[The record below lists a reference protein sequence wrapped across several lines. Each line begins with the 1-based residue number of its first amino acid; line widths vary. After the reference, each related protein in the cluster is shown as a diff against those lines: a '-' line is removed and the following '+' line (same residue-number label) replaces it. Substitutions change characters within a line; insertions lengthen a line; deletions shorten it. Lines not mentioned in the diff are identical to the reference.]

1 MIQVRGWLLAGLLL
15 ALTACGG
22 GDGSSDSAPAPGG
35 ASSSVSSAT
44 SSNSSVASSASST
57 SSASSSVA
65 TAFVCPATGLY
76 FCDDFAAGDTNKWD
90 LLSATANTSGPNG
103 AFGVIPDSSNNV
115 LQFTAAST
123 GGVLALVKPTA
134 FTGVTSPDYY
144 VEARIRP
151 RNNSTT
157 GNKFLYLIARY
168 QDANNW
174 YGGGLN
180 VQGSTGSTQVEVA
193 KSTAGSISRP
203 VQGKRAIIQ
212 GTAGL
217 LDGQWYTVR
226 FELIGTA
233 LTVYLDGE
241 KIGTTTDAG
250 FTSKGLI
257 GLYTANKSFEI
268 DDVKVGDPSVKP
280 VQLTL
285 APSTLTYAAEAGDA
299 PYAVTITATKNDG
312 VTADTFTAVS
322 SNPAIVTAT
331 TAGNVVTIT
340 PVGAGTATVTFTS
353 GSDATVK
360 RVITATISPAFVQ
373 PTQTYTLTG
382 KASPAAGDAAAY
394 IDANLQLT
402 FDSPPTLGT
411 AGSIRIFKKSDD
423 SLVDVIKVAAET
435 DTIGYTA
442 QTAKRVVNTTPIRI
456 SGNTVTISPHNNILA
471 YGTRYYV
478 AIANGVFTGANLGGT
493 PFVGIGKA
501 GNWSFTTK
509 ADPGTALTTLTVDD
523 DGSTANFR
531 TVQGAL
537 NYVMQNVAAAT
548 PATINVKN
556 GTYEELLFL
565 RGKNN
570 VTIQGESRSGV
581 VIQYKNL
588 EALNSGSGASQAPG
602 SGTPAGG
609 RAVLFVETSDLL
621 TLDTLTLKNTTLR
634 SALSSQAETIYFK
647 GRSTAA
653 APVAADDRLVA
664 KNVDFFS
671 EQDTI
676 QVQGYSW
683 FYNCLIAG
691 NVDFIWGANRVALFE
706 NSEIRSVGDTTNAT
720 SGGYLVQAR
729 SVLAADKGFVFLN
742 SKLTH
747 GVGPGPSAGDVPTGA
762 NAATWLAR
770 SPGGATTW
778 DNVVFVNTKMD
789 THITA
794 AGWAG
799 AGVLGQ
805 PAPNPAVPTAV
816 SGWREYGSMTLA
828 GAALDVSARVGG
840 YPLNSGDYSSGFS
853 TRAQIFSAYN
863 ASAGWNPAP

>member
-1 MIQVRGWLLAGLLL
+1 MKIAEFLAAGLLL

-22 GDGSSDSAPAPGG
+22 GGGGGNDASPVASGGS
-35 ASSSVSSAT
+35 ASSSIA
-44 SSNSSVASSASST
+44 A

-65 TAFVCPATGLY
+65 TAFVCPSTGLY
-76 FCDDFAAGDTNKWD
+76 FCDDFAAGTTSKWD
-90 LLSATANTSGPNG
+90 LLSATSNAAGPNG
-103 AFGVIPDSSNNV
+103 AFGVIADSGNNA

-123 GGVLALVKPTA
+123 GGVLALVKASA

-144 VEARIRP
+144 LEARIRP

-157 GNKFLYLIARY
+157 GNKYLYLVTRY

-193 KSTAGSISRP
+193 KMLAGSISRP

-226 FELIGTA
+226 FELIGSA

-250 FTSKGLI
+250 FTTKGLI

-285 APSTLTYAAEAGDA
+285 LPSATTYTAEAGDT
-299 PYAVTITATKNDG
+299 PYTVTVTAQKSDG
-312 VTADTFTAVS
+312 LTADTFTALS
-322 SNPAIVTAT
+322 SNTAVVTAIT
-331 TAGNVVTIT
+331 SGSTVTIT
-340 PVGAGTATVTFTS
+340 PVSAGTATVTFTS

-360 RVITATISPAFVQ
+360 RSITATISPQFVQ
-373 PTQTYTLTG
+373 PTQVYTLAG
-382 KASPAAGDAAAY
+382 KTTPTVGDSSAY
-394 IDANLQLT
+394 IDTNLQLT
-402 FDSPPTLGT
+402 FDAAPTLGS
-411 AGSIRIFKKSDD
+411 AGSIRIFKTSDD
-423 SLVDVIKVAAET
+423 SLVDVIKVSGET
-435 DTIGYTA
+435 DTIGYTG
-442 QTAKRVVNTTPIRI
+442 QTAKRVVNATPIRI
-456 SGNTVTISPHNNILA
+456 SGSTVTISPHNNKLD
-471 YGTRYYV
+471 YGTQYYV
-478 AIANGVFTGANLGGT
+478 AIANGVLTGSVNGT
-493 PFVGIGKA
+493 AFVGIGKTA
-501 GNWSFTTK
+501 NWTFTTK
-509 ADPGTALTTLTVDD
+509 ADPGAALTALTVDD
-523 DGSTANFR
+523 DGTTANFR

-537 NYVMQNVAAAT
+537 NYVMKNVAAAT
-548 PATINVKN
+548 PASIAIKN

-565 RGKNN
+565 RGKSNL
-570 VTIQGESRSGV
+570 TIQGESRSGV
-581 VIQYKNL
+581 VLQYKNL

-602 SGTPAGG
+602 SGSPAGG
-609 RAVLFVETSDLL
+609 RSVFFVETSDLL
-621 TLDTLTLKNTTLR
+621 TLDTLTLKSTTIR

-647 GRSTAA
+647 GASTAA
-653 APVAADDRLVA
+653 APVAADYRLIA
-664 KNVDFFS
+664 KNVNFFS
-671 EQDTI
+671 EQDTV

-691 NVDFIWGANRVALFE
+691 NVDFVWGANRVSLFE

-742 SKLTH
+742 SSLTH
-747 GVGPGPSAGDVPTGA
+747 GAGPGPLAGDVPTGSS
-762 NAATWLAR
+762 AATWLAR
-770 SPGGATTW
+770 SPGGTTTW
-778 DNVVFVNTKMD
+778 DNVVFVNTRMD
-789 THITA
+789 DHVA
-794 AGWAG
+794 KLGWAVS
-799 AGVLGQ
+799 GVNGQ
-805 PAPNPAVPTAV
+805 PAPNPTTPTAT

-828 GAALDVSARVGG
+828 GAPLDVSLRVGG
-840 YPLNSGDYSSGFS
+840 FMLSNTDYSAGFS
-853 TRAQIFSAYN
+853 TRAQIFSAFN
-863 ASAGWNPAP
+863 SNAGWNPVP